1 MAGADPV
8 AAPPGAIAS
17 PSRATAIAS
26 PSPAILGAQH
36 DLAHLQ
42 WLGACEALSTRPEL
56 LATSPLLDDF
66 NPTEAALLGSALHR
80 VSAQPGQVLIEEG
93 RINDWMML
101 LISGTVDVVK
111 RLPGNDKE
119 TTRLGV
125 VKEGAV
131 LGEMSMLDKEPR
143 YASCIA
149 ITPVE
154 AAVLTRSAVATLIA
168 QHPQVAAK
176 LLVKLTQL
184 LAQRLRNTSNQML
197 KLLRNK

>member
-8 AAPPGAIAS
+8 APPPGA
-17 PSRATAIAS
+17 T
-26 PSPAILGAQH
+26 GAQH

-42 WLGACEALSTRPEL
+42 WQGTCEALSSRPEL
-56 LATSPLLDDF
+56 LAHSPLLDDF
-66 NPTEAALLGSALHR
+66 NPAEATLLGSALHR

-111 RLPGNDKE
+111 RLPGKDIDGDSRAGAGTAADNV
-119 TTRLGV
+119 TRLGV

-184 LAQRLRNTSNQML
+184 LAQRLRNTSNQVV